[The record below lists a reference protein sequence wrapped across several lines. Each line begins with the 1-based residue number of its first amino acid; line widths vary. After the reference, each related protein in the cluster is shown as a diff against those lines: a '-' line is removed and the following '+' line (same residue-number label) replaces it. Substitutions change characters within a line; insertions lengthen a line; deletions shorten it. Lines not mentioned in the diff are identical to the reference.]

1 MDNNW
6 YALFDDNTYREY
18 ENPKNEVRCSYW
30 IKEINTGKKFET
42 SNGNIWDN
50 YRYEFYSPSLELTT
64 IDFNGWKIKSAYDVD
79 HKTVFSNLIIKVS
92 DPKGEI
98 INAGE
103 SCGSGITGLIKAIK
117 NLRESS
123 SFDSWQYYNIF
134 KENQKLTNEILF
146 KEKELERLTQKII
159 GLKNST
165 LFVQVMEKLN
175 QIDLKNF
182 KTREVEFEKISKY
195 YNTDK
200 KIIKLLVG
208 LHV

>member
-1 MDNNW
+1 MNYNW
-6 YALFDDNTYREY
+6 YALFEDNIYRQY
-18 ENPKNEVRCSYW
+18 ETPNNDVRCSYW
-30 IKEINTGKKFET
+30 IKEINTGKKFKT
-42 SNGNIWDN
+42 SNGNIWGN
-50 YRYEFYSPSLELTT
+50 YRYEFYTPSLELTA
-64 IDFNGWKIKSAYDVD
+64 IDFNGWKILSAYDVD
-79 HKTVFSNLIIKVS
+79 HVTVFSNLIIKVS

-98 INAGE
+98 INAGD

-123 SFDSWQYYNIF
+123 SFDSWQYYNLF
-134 KENQKLTNEILF
+134 KENQELKNEILL
-146 KEKELERLTQKII
+146 KNRELERLTQKII

-165 LFVQVMEKLN
+165 LFVQVMERLN

-182 KTREVEFEKISKY
+182 KTREVEFEKISKD